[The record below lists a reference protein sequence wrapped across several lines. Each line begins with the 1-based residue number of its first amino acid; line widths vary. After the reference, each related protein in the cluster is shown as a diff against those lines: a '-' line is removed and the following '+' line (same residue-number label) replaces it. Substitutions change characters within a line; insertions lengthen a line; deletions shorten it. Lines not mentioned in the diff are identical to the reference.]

1 LDILGGEVAAMP
13 EVFVQGEDVHF
24 QDTVR
29 SMPRTVVFLHGA
41 GGSHHTWRDQWA
53 GLKGVARL
61 VVPDLPG
68 HAESMGTPR
77 ETVEEYAAWLSDF
90 VKEIELSGFV
100 LAGHSM
106 GGAIALQAA
115 LSRIRGLEALVLAGT
130 GAKLKVSP
138 VIFDG
143 IAARFRGF
151 APELVEWMMAKAAD
165 PALRDDVTRD
175 VLSTRPSTFA
185 ADFRACNGFDVRGR
199 LGEIGVPTLVI
210 VGDDDR
216 LTPLKYS
223 EFLATHIRGAV
234 LKILPGAGHITMLE
248 KPVEMSNVIASFL
261 QSLG

>member
-1 LDILGGEVAAMP
+1 MP
-13 EVFVQGEDVHF
+13 EVIVQEFDVHF
-24 QDTVR
+24 QDTVKP
-29 SMPRTVVFLHGA
+29 MPRTVVFLHGS

-68 HAESMGTPR
+68 HAESMGPPR
-77 ETVEEYAAWLSDF
+77 ETVEGYAAWLANF
-90 VKEIELSGFV
+90 VMETGLSKFV

-115 LSRIRGLEALVLAGT
+115 LSRIGGLEALILAGT

-143 IAARFRGF
+143 IAARFREF

-165 PALRDDVTRD
+165 PALREDVTRD
-175 VLSTRPSTFA
+175 VLSTKPSTFA
-185 ADFRACNGFDVRGR
+185 SDFRACDAFDVRGR
-199 LGEIGVPTLVI
+199 LGEINVPALVV

-223 EFLATHIRGAV
+223 EFLATNLRGAV
-234 LKILPGAGHITMLE
+234 LKILRGAGHIAMLE
-248 KPVEMSNVIASFL
+248 KPVEMNNVIASFL
-261 QSLG
+261 HSLG